1 MSVAYSILDRIRHR
15 VQWTLSPSYRRIRQR
30 LDEITPR

>member
-1 MSVAYSILDRIRHR
+1 MSAAFSILDRIRHR
-15 VQWTLSPSYRRIRQR
+15 VQWTISPSYRRIRQR